1 MNLDL
6 RELLPEN
13 DKKTMENYINL
24 YANGNTDCKNIDDVL
39 REWADSKRT
48 LYHTLG
54 DKFIVE
60 FPIEYNRPISDIS
73 DDCWKE
79 TAYPSKFS
87 TFLHDLMSE
96 FKCTT
101 SYTNNIF
108 NHIIVNADNMAANT
122 INIET
127 PISVQHK
134 LTQKTI
140 VIQPGAKYF
149 RTLHHLVKE
158 CGGKYDNIFEEFR
171 IRVSQITNQRSLKG
185 TMCISIHPM
194 DFITMSDNSYG
205 WDSCMKWVDDT
216 GDYRMGTVEMM
227 NSPIVVCA
235 YLKGSEPFNFGWNKN
250 DEFTTWNN
258 KKWRE
263 LFIVTPELIT
273 EIKSYPYDNEEFT
286 RAVMDTLLA
295 LSKENDDNEYDTEV
309 YWTYSTPMN
318 SRGMRLQF
326 GTYENGM
333 YNDFGCYR
341 NNKGHLM
348 HYNSQIMENI
358 TDCNNYY
365 ITYSGAK
372 TCMIC
377 GAYIDDY
384 DADPKEVV
392 CEKHG
397 YYTHGTCG
405 CCGRRLV
412 SDNIFYSDW
421 TGQEYCE
428 ECYYDNFI
436 VDDIID
442 EDIPVSSAVEFF
454 LIDSSLLSD
463 EEGIKEWHKKVTTY
477 TSTVETMTDEF
488 GIAPYHLH
496 PKYYDYDYYCYTFEQ
511 VAQNPKIANFFGF
524 VLDDVNSKHKVAS
537 HPDYSWRG
545 GCNQPPEIYNFE
557 KQIAIYKEH
566 GYPNWTINTNYSA
579 I

>member
-24 YANGNTDCKNIDDVL
+24 YSNGSTTCKNIDDVL
-39 REWADSKRT
+39 REWAYSKRT

-79 TAYPSKFS
+79 TAYLSKFS

-96 FKCTT
+96 FKCAT
-101 SYTNNIF
+101 SYTNNTF
-108 NHIIVNADNMAANT
+108 VHIITNADNMATNT

-127 PISVQHK
+127 PFSVQHK

-171 IRVSQITNQRSLKG
+171 IRISQITNQRSLKG

-205 WDSCMKWVDDT
+205 WDSCMRWIDDT

-235 YLKGSEPFNFGWNKN
+235 YLKGNEPFDFSWNRN
-250 DEFTTWNN
+250 GEFRTWNN

-263 LFIVTPELIT
+263 LFVVTPELIT

-286 RAVMDTLLA
+286 KAVMDTLLA
-295 LSKENDDNEYDTEV
+295 LSKENNDNEYDTEV
-309 YWTYSTPMN
+309 YWTRSTPVN
-318 SRGMRLQF
+318 SRGTTLKF
-326 GTYENGM
+326 DTYENGM

-341 NNKGHLM
+341 NYKGHLM
-348 HYNSQIMENI
+348 HYNSKIMEDI
-358 TDCNNYY
+358 TDNTYY

-384 DADPKEVV
+384 SADSNEVV

-397 YYTHGTCG
+397 YYTSTTCY
-405 CCGRRLV
+405 CCGRRLN
-412 SDNIFYSDW
+412 SDDVFYSDY
-421 TGQEYCE
+421 TEQEYCE
-428 ECYYDNFI
+428 ECYYDIFTR
-436 VDDIID
+436 DDIFD
-442 EDIPVSSAVEFF
+442 EDIPVSSSVEFF

-463 EEGIKEWHKKVTTY
+463 EEGIEEWHKKVSIY
-477 TSTVETMTDEF
+477 TSTVENITYKF
-488 GIAPYHLH
+488 GIAPYHL
-496 PKYYDYDYYCYTFEQ
+496 PSKYYDYYCYTFEQ
-511 VAQNPKIANFFGF
+511 VAQNPKIADFFGF
-524 VLDDVNSKHKVAS
+524 VLDNDNSKHKVAS

-545 GCNQPPEIYNFE
+545 GCSQPPEIYNFE
-557 KQIAIYKEH
+557 KQIAIYKEC
-566 GYPNWTINTNYSA
+566 GYLNWCINTNYSA

>member
-6 RELLPEN
+6 RAVLPEN
-13 DKKTMENYINL
+13 DKKTIKNYINL
-24 YANGNTDCKNIDDVL
+24 YSNGSTDCKNIDDVL
-39 REWADSKRT
+39 REWAYSKRT

-79 TAYPSKFS
+79 TTYSSKFDP
-87 TFLHDLMSE
+87 FLHDLMSE
-96 FKCTT
+96 FKCAT
-101 SYTNNIF
+101 SYMNNIF
-108 NHIIVNADNMAANT
+108 VHIIVNADNMATNT

-171 IRVSQITNQRSLKG
+171 IRISQITNQRSLKG
-185 TMCISIHPM
+185 TICISIHPM

-235 YLKGSEPFNFGWNKN
+235 YLKGSEPFNFGWNKD

-263 LFIVTPELIT
+263 LFVVTPELIT

-286 RAVMDTLLA
+286 KAVMDTLLA
-295 LSKENDDNEYDTEV
+295 LSKENDGNEYDTEI
-309 YWTYSTPMN
+309 YFTYSTPVN
-318 SRGMRLQF
+318 SHGTTLKF
-326 GTYENGM
+326 DTYENGM
-333 YNDFGCYR
+333 YNDFNYYR
-341 NNKGHLM
+341 NGKGHLM

-358 TDCNNYY
+358 TDSTYY

-377 GAYIDDY
+377 GKYIDDY

-392 CEKHG
+392 CEEHG
-397 YYTHGTCG
+397 YYTHGTCS

-421 TGQEYCE
+421 TEQEYCE
-428 ECYYDNFI
+428 DCYYDNFI
-436 VDDIID
+436 ADNIID
-442 EDIPVSSAVEFF
+442 EDIPVSYAVEFF

-463 EEGIKEWHKKVTTY
+463 DEGIEEWHRKVTTY
-477 TSTVETMTDEF
+477 TSTVETMTYEF
-488 GIAPYHLH
+488 RIAPYHLH
-496 PKYYDYDYYCYTFEQ
+496 SKNYDYYCYTFEQ
-511 VAQNPKIANFFGF
+511 VAQNPKIADFFGF
-524 VLDDVNSKHKVAS
+524 VLDDDNSKHKVAS
-537 HPDYSWRG
+537 RHNYSWRG
-545 GCNQPPEIYNFE
+545 GCTQPPEIYNFE
-557 KQIAIYKEH
+557 KQIAIYKEY
-566 GYPNWTINTNYSA
+566 GYPNWDINTNYSA

>member
-6 RELLPEN
+6 RALLPED

-24 YANGNTDCKNIDDVL
+24 YSNSNTTCKNIDDVL
-39 REWADSKRT
+39 RVWAASKQT

-54 DKFIVE
+54 NKFIVE
-60 FPIEYNRPISDIS
+60 FPIEYSRPISDIAA
-73 DDCWKE
+73 DCWKE
-79 TAYPSKFS
+79 TAYSSKFY
-87 TFLHDLMSE
+87 TFLYDLTSE
-96 FKCTT
+96 FRCTT
-101 SYTNNIF
+101 SGINTFIDNI
-108 NHIIVNADNMAANT
+108 DNMATNT
-122 INIET
+122 INIEA

-171 IRVSQITNQRSLKG
+171 IRISQITNQRSLKG

-194 DFITMSDNSYG
+194 DFITMSDNGYG
-205 WDSCMKWVDDT
+205 WDSCMKWVDDA

-235 YLKGSEPFNFGWNKN
+235 YLKGNEPFNFGWNKN

-263 LFIVTPELIT
+263 LFVVTPELIT

-286 RAVMDTLLA
+286 KAVMDTLLA
-295 LSKENDDNEYDTEV
+295 LSKENDGNEYDTEV

-318 SRGMRLQF
+318 SRGMRLRF

-358 TDCNNYY
+358 TDNIYY

-377 GAYIDDY
+377 GEYIDDY
-384 DADPKEVV
+384 NADSKEVV

-397 YYTHGTCG
+397 YYSNTICS
-405 CCGRRLV
+405 CCGRRIA
-412 SDNIFYSDW
+412 SDNIFYSDF
-421 TGQEYCE
+421 TEMEYCE

-436 VDDIID
+436 VDNIID

-463 EEGIKEWHKKVTTY
+463 EEGIEEWHKKVTTY
-477 TSTVETMTDEF
+477 TSTVETMTYEF
-488 GIAPYHLH
+488 GIAPYHLRS
-496 PKYYDYDYYCYTFEQ
+496 KYYDYYCYTFEQ

-524 VLDDVNSKHKVAS
+524 IQDDVNSKHKAAS
-537 HPDYSWRG
+537 HHDYSWRG

-566 GYPNWTINTNYSA
+566 GYSNWTINTNYSA

>member
-1 MNLDL
+1 
-6 RELLPEN
+6 
-13 DKKTMENYINL
+13 
-24 YANGNTDCKNIDDVL
+24 
-39 REWADSKRT
+39 
-48 LYHTLG
+48 
-54 DKFIVE
+54 
-60 FPIEYNRPISDIS
+60 
-73 DDCWKE
+73 
-79 TAYPSKFS
+79 
-87 TFLHDLMSE
+87 MSE

-108 NHIIVNADNMAANT
+108 NHIIVNADNMATNT

-127 PISVQHK
+127 PIAVQHK

-171 IRVSQITNQRSLKG
+171 IRISQITNQRSLKG

-205 WDSCMKWVDDT
+205 WDSCMRWIDGD

-250 DEFTTWNN
+250 DELTTWNN

-263 LFIVTPELIT
+263 LFVVTPEFIT

-286 RAVMDTLLA
+286 KAVMDTLLA

-463 EEGIKEWHKKVTTY
+463 EEGIEEWHKKVTTY
-477 TSTVETMTDEF
+477 TSTVETMTYEF

-511 VAQNPKIANFFGF
+511 VAQNPKIAEFFGF
-524 VLDDVNSKHKVAS
+524 VLDDVNSKHVAAS
-537 HPDYSWRG
+537 HSDYSWRG

>member
-1 MNLDL
+1 MNLEL
-6 RELLPEN
+6 RDLLPED
-13 DKKTMENYINL
+13 DKKTMKNYINL
-24 YANGNTDCKNIDDVL
+24 YSNNNTDCKNIDDVL
-39 REWADSKRT
+39 REWAASKRT

-54 DKFIVE
+54 NKFIVE
-60 FPIEYNRPISDIS
+60 FPIEYNRPIADIA

-79 TAYPSKFS
+79 TAYLSKFS

-101 SYTNNIF
+101 NSMYTMFTHNIY
-108 NHIIVNADNMAANT
+108 NTDNMATNT

-171 IRVSQITNQRSLKG
+171 IRISQITNQRSLKG

-235 YLKGSEPFNFGWNKN
+235 YLKGNEPFNFGWNKN

-286 RAVMDTLLA
+286 KAVMDTLLA
-295 LSKENDDNEYDTEV
+295 LSKENDGNEYDTEI
-309 YWTYSTPMN
+309 YWTRSTQVN
-318 SRGMRLQF
+318 SHGMRLQF

-333 YNDFGCYR
+333 YNDFGFYR
-341 NNKGHLM
+341 NGKGHLM
-348 HYNSQIMENI
+348 HYNSQIMENM
-358 TDCNNYY
+358 TDNTYY

-377 GAYIDDY
+377 GKYIDDY

-392 CEKHG
+392 CEEHG
-397 YYTHGTCG
+397 YYTRATCC
-405 CCGRRLV
+405 CCGRRL
-412 SDNIFYSDW
+412 DPDDAFYSEY
-421 TGQEYCE
+421 TGEEYCE
-428 ECYYDNFI
+428 ECYYNNFI
-436 VDDIID
+436 RDNILD
-442 EDIPVSSAVEFF
+442 EDISVSSSVEFF
-454 LIDSSLLSD
+454 LVDSSLLSD
-463 EEGIKEWHKKVTTY
+463 EEGIEEWLNKVSVY

-496 PKYYDYDYYCYTFEQ
+496 SKNYDYYCYTFEQ
-511 VAQNPKIANFFGF
+511 VAQNPKIAEFFGF
-524 VLDDVNSKHKVAS
+524 VLDSDGEFTYIAAS
-537 HPDYSWRG
+537 CSDYDLWAKP
-545 GCNQPPEIYNFE
+545 NLTPEVYNLE
-557 KQIAIYKEH
+557 EQIAIYKKH
-566 GYPNWTINTNYSA
+566 GYQKWIVKEKNCSA

>member
-6 RELLPEN
+6 RALLPEN

-24 YANGNTDCKNIDDVL
+24 YSNSNTDCKNIDDVL
-39 REWADSKRT
+39 REWAYSKRT

-60 FPIEYNRPISDIS
+60 FPIEYSRPIDDIAN
-73 DDCWKE
+73 DCWKE
-79 TAYPSKFS
+79 TVYSSKFNK
-87 TFLHDLMSE
+87 FLSNLMSE
-96 FKCTT
+96 FWCATT
-101 SYTNNIF
+101 VDSMFIHNI
-108 NHIIVNADNMAANT
+108 DNMATNT
-122 INIET
+122 INIEA

-171 IRVSQITNQRSLKG
+171 IRISQITNQRSLKG

-227 NSPIVVCA
+227 NFPIVVCA
-235 YLKGSEPFNFGWNKN
+235 YLKGNEPFNFGWNKN

-286 RAVMDTLLA
+286 KAVMDTLLA
-295 LSKENDDNEYDTEV
+295 LSKENNGNEYDTEV
-309 YWTYSTPMN
+309 YWTRSTQVN

-341 NNKGHLM
+341 NGKGHLM

-377 GAYIDDY
+377 GACIDDY
-384 DADPKEVV
+384 DADSKEVV

-397 YYTHGTCG
+397 YYTRATCC
-405 CCGRRLV
+405 CCGRRIT

-421 TGQEYCE
+421 TEQEYCE
-428 ECYYDNFI
+428 DCYYDNFI
-436 VDDIID
+436 VDNIID

-463 EEGIKEWHKKVTTY
+463 EEGIEEWHKKVIIY
-477 TSTVETMTDEF
+477 TSTIETMTYEF

-496 PKYYDYDYYCYTFEQ
+496 SKDYDYYCYTFEQ
-511 VAQNPKIANFFGF
+511 VAQSPKIANFFGF
-524 VLDDVNSKHKVAS
+524 ILDDDNSKHKAAS
-537 HPDYSWRG
+537 HHDYSWRG
-545 GCNQPPEIYNFE
+545 GCSQPPEIYNFE
-557 KQIAIYKEH
+557 KQIAIYKED

>member
-6 RELLPEN
+6 RALLPEN
-13 DKKTMENYINL
+13 DKKTMENYINQH
-24 YANGNTDCKNIDDVL
+24 ANSNIPCKNIDDVL
-39 REWADSKRT
+39 REWANSKQA

-54 DKFIVE
+54 DKFTIE

-73 DDCWKE
+73 EDCWKE
-79 TAYPSKFS
+79 TIHPSKFS
-87 TFLHDLMSE
+87 TFLDNLTGE
-96 FKCTT
+96 FKCETNT
-101 SYTNNIF
+101 MYTMFIH
-108 NHIIVNADNMAANT
+108 HIYNTDNMATNT

-127 PISVQHK
+127 PILVQHK
-134 LTQKTI
+134 DTQKTI
-140 VIQPGAKYF
+140 TIQPGAKYF
-149 RTLHHLVKE
+149 RALHRLVKE

-171 IRVSQITNQRSLKG
+171 IRISQITNNRSLKG

-235 YLKGSEPFNFGWNKN
+235 YLKGNEPFNFGWNKN

-286 RAVMDTLLA
+286 KAVMDTLLA
-295 LSKENDDNEYDTEV
+295 LSKENDGNEYNTEI
-309 YWTYSTPMN
+309 YWTHATDVN

-377 GAYIDDY
+377 GNYIDDY
-384 DADPKEVV
+384 SADPKEVV

-397 YYTHGTCG
+397 YYTSTTCS
-405 CCGRRLV
+405 CCGRRIT

-421 TGQEYCE
+421 TEQEYCE

-436 VDDIID
+436 VDNIID
-442 EDIPVSSAVEFF
+442 EDIPVSSSVEFF

-463 EEGIKEWHKKVTTY
+463 EEGIKEWHKKVSTY
-477 TSTVETMTDEF
+477 TSTVETMTNEF
-488 GIAPYHLH
+488 GIAPYHLSS
-496 PKYYDYDYYCYTFEQ
+496 KYYDYYCYTFEQ

-524 VLDDVNSKHKVAS
+524 VLDDVNSKHKAAS
-537 HPDYSWRG
+537 HHDYNWRG

-557 KQIAIYKEH
+557 EQIAIYKKY
-566 GYPNWTINTNYSA
+566 GYPNWTINTNYSP

>member
-6 RELLPEN
+6 RALLPEN
-13 DKKTMENYINL
+13 DKKTMENYINQH
-24 YANGNTDCKNIDDVL
+24 ANGNTDCKNIDDVL
-39 REWADSKRT
+39 REWAYSKRT

-54 DKFIVE
+54 NKFIVE

-79 TAYPSKFS
+79 TTYSSKFS
-87 TFLHDLMSE
+87 TFLNDLTGE
-96 FKCTT
+96 FKCETN
-101 SYTNNIF
+101 SMYTMF
-108 NHIIVNADNMAANT
+108 THHIYNTDNMATNT

-127 PISVQHK
+127 PILVQHK
-134 LTQKTI
+134 DTQKTI
-140 VIQPGAKYF
+140 TIRPGAKYF
-149 RTLHHLVKE
+149 RALHHLVKE

-171 IRVSQITNQRSLKG
+171 IRISQITNNRSLKG

-205 WDSCMKWVDDT
+205 WDSCMRWVDDT

-235 YLKGSEPFNFGWNKN
+235 YLKGNEPFDFSWNRN
-250 DEFTTWNN
+250 GEFRTWNN

-263 LFIVTPELIT
+263 LFVVTPELIT

-286 RAVMDTLLA
+286 KTVMDTLLA
-295 LSKENDDNEYDTEV
+295 LSKENDGNEYDTEI
-309 YWTYSTPMN
+309 YWTHSTHVN
-318 SRGMRLQF
+318 GHGTRLQF
-326 GTYENGM
+326 DTYENGM

-341 NNKGHLM
+341 NGKGHLM
-348 HYNSQIMENI
+348 HYNSQIMENM
-358 TDCNNYY
+358 TDNTYY

-377 GAYIDDY
+377 GKYIDDY

-392 CEKHG
+392 CKEHG
-397 YYTHGTCG
+397 YYTSTTCS
-405 CCGRRLV
+405 CCGRRLD

-421 TGQEYCE
+421 TEQEYCE

-454 LIDSSLLSD
+454 LIDSLLLSD
-463 EEGIKEWHKKVTTY
+463 EEGIEEWRKKVTTY
-477 TSTVETMTDEF
+477 TSTVETMTYEF
-488 GIAPYHLH
+488 GIAPYH
-496 PKYYDYDYYCYTFEQ
+496 PKYYDYYCYTFEQ
-511 VAQNPKIANFFGF
+511 VVQNPKIANFFGF
-524 VLDDVNSKHKVAS
+524 VLDDVNSKHVAAS
-537 HPDYSWRG
+537 YPNCSWRG
-545 GCNQPPEIYNFE
+545 GCTQPPEIYNFE

-566 GYPNWTINTNYSA
+566 GYPKWTINTNYSA

>member
-6 RELLPEN
+6 RELLPED

-108 NHIIVNADNMAANT
+108 NHIIVNADNMATNT

-171 IRVSQITNQRSLKG
+171 IRISQITNQRSLKG

-205 WDSCMKWVDDT
+205 WDSCMRWVDDT

-235 YLKGSEPFNFGWNKN
+235 YLKGNEPFDFSWNRN
-250 DEFTTWNN
+250 GEFRTWNN

-263 LFIVTPELIT
+263 LFVVTPELIT

-286 RAVMDTLLA
+286 KTVMDTLLA
-295 LSKENDDNEYDTEV
+295 LSKENDGNEYDTEI
-309 YWTYSTPMN
+309 YWSYSTPVN
-318 SRGMRLQF
+318 SHGTTLRF
-326 GTYENGM
+326 NTYENGM

-341 NNKGHLM
+341 NRKGHLM

-358 TDCNNYY
+358 TDNIYY

-377 GAYIDDY
+377 GEYIDDY
-384 DADPKEVV
+384 SADSKEVV

-397 YYTHGTCG
+397 YYTTTTCS
-405 CCGRRLV
+405 CCGRRLD
-412 SDNIFYSDW
+412 SDDVFYSDY
-421 TGQEYCE
+421 TQEEYCE

-436 VDDIID
+436 RDDILD
-442 EDIPVSSAVEFF
+442 EDIPVSSSVEFF

-463 EEGIKEWHKKVTTY
+463 EEGIEEWRKKVSAY
-477 TSTVETMTDEF
+477 TSTVETMTYQF
-488 GIAPYHLH
+488 GIAPYHLSS
-496 PKYYDYDYYCYTFEQ
+496 KYYDYYCYTFEQ

-524 VLDDVNSKHKVAS
+524 VLDDVNSKHKAAS

>member
-24 YANGNTDCKNIDDVL
+24 HANGNTDCKNIDDVL
-39 REWADSKRT
+39 REWAASKRT

-60 FPIEYNRPISDIS
+60 FPIEYSRPISDIS

-108 NHIIVNADNMAANT
+108 NHIIANADNMATNT

-171 IRVSQITNQRSLKG
+171 IRISQITNQRSLKG

-194 DFITMSDNSYG
+194 DFITMSDNGYG
-205 WDSCMKWVDDT
+205 WDSCMRWIDGD

-263 LFIVTPELIT
+263 LFVVTPELIT

-286 RAVMDTLLA
+286 KAVMDTLLA
-295 LSKENDDNEYDTEV
+295 LSKENNDNEYDTEV
-309 YWTYSTPMN
+309 YWTYSTSMN

-365 ITYSGAK
+365 ITYSGVK

-392 CEKHG
+392 CEEHG
-397 YYTHGTCG
+397 YYTHSTCS

-436 VDDIID
+436 VDDVID

-477 TSTVETMTDEF
+477 TSTVETMTYEF

-524 VLDDVNSKHKVAS
+524 VLDDVNSKHVAAS

-545 GCNQPPEIYNFE
+545 GCSQPPEIYNFE
-557 KQIAIYKEH
+557 KQIAIYKEY

>member
-6 RELLPEN
+6 RALLPEN
-13 DKKTMENYINL
+13 DKKTMENYINQH
-24 YANGNTDCKNIDDVL
+24 ANSNIPCKNIDDVL
-39 REWADSKRT
+39 REWANSKQT

-54 DKFIVE
+54 DKFTVE

-73 DDCWKE
+73 EGCWKE
-79 TAYPSKFS
+79 TISPSKFS
-87 TFLHDLMSE
+87 TFLDNLTGE
-96 FKCTT
+96 FKCETNTT
-101 SYTNNIF
+101 YTMFIH
-108 NHIIVNADNMAANT
+108 HIYNTDNMATNT

-127 PISVQHK
+127 PILVQHK
-134 LTQKTI
+134 DTQKTI
-140 VIQPGAKYF
+140 TIRPGAKYF
-149 RTLHHLVKE
+149 RALHHLVKE

-171 IRVSQITNQRSLKG
+171 IRISQITNNRSLKG

-205 WDSCMKWVDDT
+205 WDSCMRWVDDT

-235 YLKGSEPFNFGWNKN
+235 YLKGNEPFDFSWNRN
-250 DEFTTWNN
+250 GEFRTWNN

-263 LFIVTPELIT
+263 LFVVTPELIT

-286 RAVMDTLLA
+286 KAVMDTLLA
-295 LSKENDDNEYDTEV
+295 LSKENDGNEYDTEI
-309 YWTYSTPMN
+309 YWTYSTPVN
-318 SRGMRLQF
+318 SHGTTLRF
-326 GTYENGM
+326 DTYENGM
-333 YNDFGCYR
+333 YNDFGFYR

-358 TDCNNYY
+358 TDSIYY

-377 GAYIDDY
+377 GTYIDDY
-384 DADPKEVV
+384 EADPKKVV

-397 YYTHGTCG
+397 YYTHGTCS

-421 TGQEYCE
+421 TEQEYCE
-428 ECYYDNFI
+428 DCYYDNFI
-436 VDDIID
+436 VDNIID
-442 EDIPVSSAVEFF
+442 EDIPVSSSVEFF

-463 EEGIKEWHKKVTTY
+463 EEGIEEWHKKVTIY
-477 TSTVETMTDEF
+477 TSTIETMTHEF
-488 GIAPYHLH
+488 GIAPYHL
-496 PKYYDYDYYCYTFEQ
+496 PSKYYDYYGYTFEQ

-524 VLDDVNSKHKVAS
+524 VLDDDNSKHVAAS
-537 HPDYSWRG
+537 RSDYSWWAD
-545 GCNQPPEIYNFE
+545 CNQPVEIYNFK
-557 KQIAIYKEH
+557 KQIAIYKEY
-566 GYPNWTINTNYSA
+566 GYPSWTINTNYSA

>member
-1 MNLDL
+1 MNLGL

-24 YANGNTDCKNIDDVL
+24 YSNSNTTCKNIDDVL

-60 FPIEYNRPISDIS
+60 FPIEYSRPISDIA

-79 TAYPSKFS
+79 TVYQSKFNK
-87 TFLHDLMSE
+87 FLSNLMSE
-96 FKCTT
+96 FWCATT
-101 SYTNNIF
+101 VDSMFIHNI
-108 NHIIVNADNMAANT
+108 DNMATNT
-122 INIET
+122 INIEA

-171 IRVSQITNQRSLKG
+171 IRISQITNQRSLKG

-263 LFIVTPELIT
+263 LFVVTPELIT

-286 RAVMDTLLA
+286 KAVMDTLLA

-309 YWTYSTPMN
+309 YWTRSTQVN

-377 GAYIDDY
+377 GKYIDDY
-384 DADPKEVV
+384 DADSKAVV

-397 YYTHGTCG
+397 YYTSTTCS

-421 TGQEYCE
+421 TEQEYCE

-436 VDDIID
+436 VDNIID

-463 EEGIKEWHKKVTTY
+463 EEGIKEWHKKVITY
-477 TSTVETMTDEF
+477 TSTVETMTYEF
-488 GIAPYHLH
+488 GIAPYHLYS
-496 PKYYDYDYYCYTFEQ
+496 KDYVYYCYTFEQ
-511 VAQNPKIANFFGF
+511 VAQNPKIADFFGF
-524 VLDDVNSKHKVAS
+524 VLDDDNSKHKAAS
-537 HPDYSWRG
+537 YPDYGWRG

-557 KQIAIYKEH
+557 EQIAIYKKY
-566 GYPNWTINTNYSA
+566 GYQKWTINTNYSA

>member
-6 RELLPEN
+6 RELLSEN

-24 YANGNTDCKNIDDVL
+24 YSNSNTDCKNIDDVL

-60 FPIEYNRPISDIS
+60 FPIEYNRPISDIT

-79 TAYPSKFS
+79 TAYLSKFS
-87 TFLHDLMSE
+87 TFLHELMSE
-96 FKCTT
+96 FKCAT
-101 SYTNNIF
+101 SYTNNTF
-108 NHIIVNADNMAANT
+108 VHIITNADNMATNT

-127 PISVQHK
+127 SISVQHK

-171 IRVSQITNQRSLKG
+171 IRISQITNQRSLKG

-194 DFITMSDNSYG
+194 DFITMSDNGYG
-205 WDSCMKWVDDT
+205 WDSCMRWIDDT

-263 LFIVTPELIT
+263 LFVVTPKLIT

-286 RAVMDTLLA
+286 KAVMDTLLV
-295 LSKENDDNEYDTEV
+295 LSKENDGNEYDTEV
-309 YWTYSTPMN
+309 YWTRSTHVN
-318 SRGMRLQF
+318 SRGTRLQF
-326 GTYENGM
+326 DTYENGM
-333 YNDFGCYR
+333 YNDFGYYR
-341 NNKGHLM
+341 NGKGHLM

-358 TDCNNYY
+358 TDNTYY

-377 GAYIDDY
+377 GNYIDDY

-397 YYTHGTCG
+397 YYTHGTCS

-421 TGQEYCE
+421 TEQEYCE

-436 VDDIID
+436 VDNIID

-463 EEGIKEWHKKVTTY
+463 GEGIKEWHKKVITY
-477 TSTVETMTDEF
+477 TSTVETMTYEF
-488 GIAPYHLH
+488 GIAPYHLSS
-496 PKYYDYDYYCYTFEQ
+496 KYYDYYCYTFEQ
-511 VAQNPKIANFFGF
+511 VAQNPKIAEFFGF
-524 VLDDVNSKHKVAS
+524 VLDSDDDFTYIAAS
-537 HPDYSWRG
+537 CSDYDLWRDP
-545 GCNQPPEIYNFE
+545 NLTPEVYNLE
-557 KQIAIYKEH
+557 EQIAIYKKH
-566 GYPNWTINTNYSA
+566 GYQKWVVREKITP
-579 I
+579 

>member
-6 RELLPEN
+6 RELLPED

-24 YANGNTDCKNIDDVL
+24 YSNSNTTCKNIDDVL
-39 REWADSKRT
+39 RERADSKRT

-54 DKFIVE
+54 NKFIVE
-60 FPIEYNRPISDIS
+60 FPIEYSRPIDDIAA
-73 DDCWKE
+73 DCWKE
-79 TAYPSKFS
+79 TAYSSKFH
-87 TFLHDLMSE
+87 TFLYDLMSE
-96 FKCTT
+96 FRCTT
-101 SYTNNIF
+101 SGINTLFVHNID
-108 NHIIVNADNMAANT
+108 NIDNMATNSIDLDA
-122 INIET
+122 
-127 PISVQHK
+127 PILVQHK

-171 IRVSQITNQRSLKG
+171 IRISQITNQRSLKG

-227 NSPIVVCA
+227 NSPNVVCA
-235 YLKGSEPFNFGWNKN
+235 YLKGNEPFNFGWNKN

-263 LFIVTPELIT
+263 LFVVTPELIT

-286 RAVMDTLLA
+286 KAVMNTLLA
-295 LSKENDDNEYDTEV
+295 LSKENDGNEYDTEI
-309 YWTYSTPMN
+309 YWSYSTPVN
-318 SRGMRLQF
+318 SHGTTLRF
-326 GTYENGM
+326 NTYENGM

-341 NNKGHLM
+341 NHKGHLM
-348 HYNSQIMENI
+348 HYNSKIMENI
-358 TDCNNYY
+358 TDNFYY
-365 ITYSGAK
+365 ITYSGVK

-377 GAYIDDY
+377 GKCIDDY

-397 YYTHGTCG
+397 YYTHGTCS

-412 SDNIFYSDW
+412 SDDMFYSDW
-421 TGQEYCE
+421 TEQEYCE
-428 ECYYDNFI
+428 DCYSDNFI
-436 VDDIID
+436 VDNIID

-454 LIDSSLLSD
+454 LIDSSLLSN
-463 EEGIKEWHKKVTTY
+463 EEGIEEWHKKVTIY

-488 GIAPYHLH
+488 GIAPY
-496 PKYYDYDYYCYTFEQ
+496 PSKFYDYYYYTFEQ
-511 VAQNPKIANFFGF
+511 VAQNPKIADFFGF
-524 VLDDVNSKHKVAS
+524 VLDNDNSKHRAAS
-537 HPDYSWRG
+537 HHDYSWRG

-557 KQIAIYKEH
+557 KQIAIYKEY

>member
-6 RELLPEN
+6 RALLPEN
-13 DKKTMENYINL
+13 DKKIMENYINL
-24 YANGNTDCKNIDDVL
+24 YSNSNTDCKNIDDVL
-39 REWADSKRT
+39 REWATSKRT

-54 DKFIVE
+54 NKFIVE

-79 TAYPSKFS
+79 TAYLSKFN
-87 TFLHDLMSE
+87 TFLYDLMSE
-96 FKCTT
+96 FKCAT
-101 SYTNNIF
+101 SYMNNTF
-108 NHIIVNADNMAANT
+108 VAIIVNADNMATNT
-122 INIET
+122 INIEA

-171 IRVSQITNQRSLKG
+171 IRISQITNQRSLKG

-205 WDSCMKWVDDT
+205 WDSCMRWIDGD

-235 YLKGSEPFNFGWNKN
+235 YLKGSEPFNFSWNKN

-263 LFIVTPELIT
+263 LFVVTPELIT

-286 RAVMDTLLA
+286 KAVMDTLLA
-295 LSKENDDNEYDTEV
+295 LSEENNDNEYDTEV
-309 YWTYSTPMN
+309 YWTYSTPVN

-326 GTYENGM
+326 DTYENGM
-333 YNDFGCYR
+333 YNDFGGYR

-358 TDCNNYY
+358 AVNFYY

-377 GAYIDDY
+377 GKYIDDY

-397 YYTHGTCG
+397 YYTHGTCS

-421 TGQEYCE
+421 TEQEYCE
-428 ECYYDNFI
+428 ECYCDNF
-436 VDDIID
+436 VLDNIID

-454 LIDSSLLSD
+454 LMDSSLLSD
-463 EEGIKEWHKKVTTY
+463 KEGIEEWRKKVITY
-477 TSTVETMTDEF
+477 TSTVETMTYEF
-488 GIAPYHLH
+488 GIAPYHL
-496 PKYYDYDYYCYTFEQ
+496 PSKYYNYYCYTFEQ
-511 VAQNPKIANFFGF
+511 VVQNPKIANFFGF
-524 VLDDVNSKHKVAS
+524 VLDDVNSKHVAAS
-537 HPDYSWRG
+537 HSNYSWWG
-545 GCNQPPEIYNFE
+545 DCNQPPEIYNFE

>member
-6 RELLPEN
+6 RALLPEN

-24 YANGNTDCKNIDDVL
+24 YSNSNTDCKNIDDVL
-39 REWADSKRT
+39 REWAYSKRT

-54 DKFIVE
+54 NKFIVE
-60 FPIEYNRPISDIS
+60 FPIEYSRPISDIA

-79 TAYPSKFS
+79 TVYQSKFNK
-87 TFLHDLMSE
+87 FLSNLMSE
-96 FKCTT
+96 FWCATT
-101 SYTNNIF
+101 VDSMFIHNI
-108 NHIIVNADNMAANT
+108 DNMATNT
-122 INIET
+122 IDIEA

-171 IRVSQITNQRSLKG
+171 IRISQITNQRSLKG

-235 YLKGSEPFNFGWNKN
+235 YLKGNEPFNFGWNKN

-263 LFIVTPELIT
+263 LFVVTPELIT

-286 RAVMDTLLA
+286 KAVMDTLLA
-295 LSKENDDNEYDTEV
+295 LSKENDGNEYDTEI
-309 YWTYSTPMN
+309 YFTYSTPVN
-318 SRGMRLQF
+318 SHGTTLKF
-326 GTYENGM
+326 DTYENGM
-333 YNDFGCYR
+333 YNDFNYYR
-341 NNKGHLM
+341 NGKGHLM

-358 TDCNNYY
+358 TDNTYY

-377 GAYIDDY
+377 GKYIDDY

-397 YYTHGTCG
+397 YYTHGTCS

-412 SDNIFYSDW
+412 SDDIFYSDW
-421 TGQEYCE
+421 TEQEYCE

-436 VDDIID
+436 VDNIID

-454 LIDSSLLSD
+454 LMDSSLLSD
-463 EEGIKEWHKKVTTY
+463 EEGIKEWHKKVTCY
-477 TSTVETMTDEF
+477 TSTVETMTYEF
-488 GIAPYHLH
+488 GIAPYNLRS
-496 PKYYDYDYYCYTFEQ
+496 KDYDYYCYTFEQ

-524 VLDDVNSKHKVAS
+524 VLDDDNSKHKAAS
-537 HPDYSWRG
+537 HHDYSWRG
-545 GCNQPPEIYNFE
+545 GCCNQPPEIYNFE

-566 GYPNWTINTNYSA
+566 GYPNWDINTNYSA

>member
-6 RELLPEN
+6 RELLPKD
-13 DKKTMENYINL
+13 DKKTIENYINL
-24 YANGNTDCKNIDDVL
+24 YSNSNTACKNIDDVL
-39 REWADSKRT
+39 REWAYSKRT

-54 DKFIVE
+54 NKFIVE
-60 FPIEYNRPISDIS
+60 FPIEYSRSIDDIAN
-73 DDCWKE
+73 DCWEE
-79 TAYPSKFS
+79 TAYSSKFKI
-87 TFLHDLMSE
+87 FLDNLISE
-96 FKCTT
+96 FRCATT
-101 SYTNNIF
+101 DNIF
-108 NHIIVNADNMAANT
+108 VCSILSTDNMATNT

-127 PISVQHK
+127 PISIQHK

-171 IRVSQITNQRSLKG
+171 IRISQITNQRSLKG

-263 LFIVTPELIT
+263 LFVVTPELIT

-286 RAVMDTLLA
+286 KAVMDTLLA
-295 LSKENDDNEYDTEV
+295 LSKENNGNEYDTEV
-309 YWTYSTPMN
+309 YWTRSTPIN
-318 SRGMRLQF
+318 SHGTTLKF
-326 GTYENGM
+326 DTYENGM

-341 NNKGHLM
+341 NDKGHLM

-358 TDCNNYY
+358 TDSTYY

-377 GAYIDDY
+377 GKYIDDY

-397 YYTHGTCG
+397 YYIHGTCS

-421 TGQEYCE
+421 TEQEYCE
-428 ECYYDNFI
+428 DCYYDNFI
-436 VDDIID
+436 VDNIID

-463 EEGIKEWHKKVTTY
+463 EEGIKEWHKKVITY
-477 TSTVETMTDEF
+477 TSTVETMTYVF
-488 GIAPYHLH
+488 GIAPYNLRS
-496 PKYYDYDYYCYTFEQ
+496 KDYDYYCYTFEQ

-524 VLDDVNSKHKVAS
+524 ILDDDNSRHKAAS
-537 HPDYSWRG
+537 QHNYSWRG

-557 KQIAIYKEH
+557 KQIAIYKEY
-566 GYPNWTINTNYSA
+566 GYPNWDINTNYFA

>member
-24 YANGNTDCKNIDDVL
+24 YSNSNTDCKNIDDVL

-60 FPIEYNRPISDIS
+60 FPIEYNRLISDIS

-108 NHIIVNADNMAANT
+108 NHIIVNADNMATNT

-171 IRVSQITNQRSLKG
+171 IRISQITNQRSLKG

-194 DFITMSDNSYG
+194 DFITMSDNGYG
-205 WDSCMKWVDDT
+205 WDSCMRWIDGD

-235 YLKGSEPFNFGWNKN
+235 YLKGNEPFDFSWNRN
-250 DEFTTWNN
+250 GEFRTWNN

-263 LFIVTPELIT
+263 LFVVTPELIT

-286 RAVMDTLLA
+286 KTVMDTLLA
-295 LSKENDDNEYDTEV
+295 LSKENDGNEYDTEI
-309 YWTYSTPMN
+309 YWTYSTPVN
-318 SRGMRLQF
+318 SRGTTLKF

-341 NNKGHLM
+341 NHKGHLM
-348 HYNSQIMENI
+348 HYNSKIMENI
-358 TDCNNYY
+358 TDNIYY

-377 GAYIDDY
+377 GEYIDDY
-384 DADPKEVV
+384 SADSKEVV

-397 YYTHGTCG
+397 YYTTTTCS
-405 CCGRRLV
+405 CCGRRLD
-412 SDNIFYSDW
+412 SDDVFYSDY
-421 TGQEYCE
+421 TQGEYCE
-428 ECYYDNFI
+428 ECYYDIFI
-436 VDDIID
+436 RDDILD
-442 EDIPVSSAVEFF
+442 EDIPVSSSVEFF

-463 EEGIKEWHKKVTTY
+463 EEGVEEWRKKVTAY
-477 TSTVETMTDEF
+477 TSTVETMTYQF
-488 GIAPYHLH
+488 GIAPYHLSS
-496 PKYYDYDYYCYTFEQ
+496 KYYDYYCYTFEQ
-511 VAQNPKIANFFGF
+511 VAQNPKIAEFFGF
-524 VLDDVNSKHKVAS
+524 VLDSDDDFTYIAAS
-537 HPDYSWRG
+537 CSDYDLWRDP
-545 GCNQPPEIYNFE
+545 NLIPEVYNLE
-557 KQIAIYKEH
+557 EQIAIYKKY
-566 GYPNWTINTNYSA
+566 GYQKWVVREKITP
-579 I
+579 

>member
-6 RELLPEN
+6 RELLSEN

-24 YANGNTDCKNIDDVL
+24 HANSNTDCKNIDDVL
-39 REWADSKRT
+39 REWAYSKRT

-54 DKFIVE
+54 NKFIIE
-60 FPIEYNRPISDIS
+60 FPIEYSRPISDVS
-73 DDCWKE
+73 DECWKE
-79 TAYPSKFS
+79 TAYSSKFD
-87 TFLHDLMSE
+87 TFLNNLMSE

-101 SYTNNIF
+101 SYTNNTF
-108 NHIIVNADNMAANT
+108 VHIITNADNMATNT

-140 VIQPGAKYF
+140 VIQPGTKYF

-171 IRVSQITNQRSLKG
+171 IRISQITNQRSLKG

-235 YLKGSEPFNFGWNKN
+235 YLKGSEPFNFGWNKD

-263 LFIVTPELIT
+263 LFVVTPELIT

-286 RAVMDTLLA
+286 KAVMDTLLA
-295 LSKENDDNEYDTEV
+295 LSKENDGNEYDTEI
-309 YWTYSTPMN
+309 YWSYSTPVN
-318 SRGMRLQF
+318 SHGTTLKF
-326 GTYENGM
+326 DTYENGM
-333 YNDFGCYR
+333 YNDFNCYR

-358 TDCNNYY
+358 TDSTYY

-377 GAYIDDY
+377 GKCINDY
-384 DADPKEVV
+384 SADPKEVV
-392 CEKHG
+392 CEEHG
-397 YYTHGTCG
+397 YYTHSTCG
-405 CCGRRLV
+405 CCGRRL
-412 SDNIFYSDW
+412 DPDYAFYSEY
-421 TGQEYCE
+421 TGEEYCE

-436 VDDIID
+436 VDNIID

-454 LIDSSLLSD
+454 LIDSSLFSN
-463 EEGIKEWHKKVTTY
+463 EEGIEEWRKKVTTY

-488 GIAPYHLH
+488 GIAPYH
-496 PKYYDYDYYCYTFEQ
+496 PKYYDYYCYTFEQ

-524 VLDDVNSKHKVAS
+524 VLDDDNSKHVAAS
-537 HPDYSWRG
+537 YPNCSWRG
-545 GCNQPPEIYNFE
+545 GCSQPPEIYNFE

-566 GYPNWTINTNYSA
+566 GYPNWVINTNYSA

>member
-13 DKKTMENYINL
+13 NKKMMENYINL
-24 YANGNTDCKNIDDVL
+24 YSNSNTDCKNIDDVL
-39 REWADSKRT
+39 REWAASKRT

-60 FPIEYNRPISDIS
+60 FPIEYSRPISDIS

-108 NHIIVNADNMAANT
+108 NHIIVNADNMATNT

-171 IRVSQITNQRSLKG
+171 IRISQITNQRSLKG

-194 DFITMSDNSYG
+194 DFITMSDNGYG
-205 WDSCMKWVDDT
+205 WDSCMRWIDGD

-286 RAVMDTLLA
+286 KAVMDTLLA
-295 LSKENDDNEYDTEV
+295 LSKENNDNEYDTEV
-309 YWTYSTPMN
+309 YWTYATSMN

-358 TDCNNYY
+358 TDCNNYC

-463 EEGIKEWHKKVTTY
+463 EEGVEEWHKKVSAY

-488 GIAPYHLH
+488 GIAPYHLSS
-496 PKYYDYDYYCYTFEQ
+496 KYYDYYCYTFEQ

-524 VLDDVNSKHKVAS
+524 VLDDVNSKHVAAS

>member
-6 RELLPEN
+6 RALLPEN
-13 DKKTMENYINL
+13 DKKTMENYINQH
-24 YANGNTDCKNIDDVL
+24 ANSNTTCKNIDDVL

-60 FPIEYNRPISDIS
+60 FPIEYSRPISDIA

-79 TAYPSKFS
+79 TVYQSKFNK
-87 TFLHDLMSE
+87 FLSNLMSE
-96 FKCTT
+96 FWCATT
-101 SYTNNIF
+101 VDSMFIHNI
-108 NHIIVNADNMAANT
+108 DNMATNT
-122 INIET
+122 INIEA

-171 IRVSQITNQRSLKG
+171 IRISQITNQRSLKG

-205 WDSCMKWVDDT
+205 WDSCMKWIDDT

-235 YLKGSEPFNFGWNKN
+235 YLKGNEPFNFGWNKN

-263 LFIVTPELIT
+263 LFVVTPELIT

-286 RAVMDTLLA
+286 KAVMDTLLA

-309 YWTYSTPMN
+309 YWTRSTQVN

-326 GTYENGM
+326 GTCENGM
-333 YNDFGCYR
+333 YNDFGRYR

-348 HYNSQIMENI
+348 HYNSKIMENI
-358 TDCNNYY
+358 TDNTYY

-397 YYTHGTCG
+397 YYNHTTCC
-405 CCGRRLV
+405 CCGRRL
-412 SDNIFYSDW
+412 DPDDAFYSEY
-421 TGQEYCE
+421 TGEEYCE

-436 VDDIID
+436 VDNIID
-442 EDIPVSSAVEFF
+442 EDIPVSSAIEFF

-463 EEGIKEWHKKVTTY
+463 EEGIEKWHKKVFTY
-477 TSTVETMTDEF
+477 TSTVETMTYEF
-488 GIAPYHLH
+488 GIAPYRL
-496 PKYYDYDYYCYTFEQ
+496 PSKYYNYYCYTFEQ

-524 VLDDVNSKHKVAS
+524 VLDDDDSKHKAAS
-537 HPDYSWRG
+537 RHDYSWRG

-557 KQIAIYKEH
+557 KQIAIYKEY

>member
-6 RELLPEN
+6 RALLPEN

-24 YANGNTDCKNIDDVL
+24 YSNSNTTCKNIDDVL

-60 FPIEYNRPISDIS
+60 FPIEYSRPISDIA

-79 TAYPSKFS
+79 TVYQSKFNK
-87 TFLHDLMSE
+87 FLSNLMSE
-96 FKCTT
+96 FWCATT
-101 SYTNNIF
+101 VDSMFIHNI
-108 NHIIVNADNMAANT
+108 DNMATNT
-122 INIET
+122 INIEA

-171 IRVSQITNQRSLKG
+171 IRISQITNQRSLKG

-235 YLKGSEPFNFGWNKN
+235 YLKGNEPFNFGWNKN

-263 LFIVTPELIT
+263 LFVVTPELIT

-286 RAVMDTLLA
+286 KAVMDTLLA
-295 LSKENDDNEYDTEV
+295 LSKENDGNEYDTEV
-309 YWTYSTPMN
+309 YWTRSTHVN

-365 ITYSGAK
+365 ITYSGVK

-377 GAYIDDY
+377 GNYIDDY
-384 DADPKEVV
+384 SADPKEVV

-397 YYTHGTCG
+397 YYTSTTCS

-421 TGQEYCE
+421 TEQEYCE

-436 VDDIID
+436 VDNIID

-463 EEGIKEWHKKVTTY
+463 EEGIKEWHKKVITY
-477 TSTVETMTDEF
+477 TSTVETMTYEF
-488 GIAPYHLH
+488 GIAPYHLYS
-496 PKYYDYDYYCYTFEQ
+496 KDYVYYCYTFEQ
-511 VAQNPKIANFFGF
+511 VAPNPKIADFFGF
-524 VLDDVNSKHKVAS
+524 VLDDDNSKHKAAS
-537 HPDYSWRG
+537 YPDYGWRG

-557 KQIAIYKEH
+557 EQIAIYKKY
-566 GYPNWTINTNYSA
+566 GYQKWTINTNYSA

>member
-6 RELLPEN
+6 RELLPKD
-13 DKKTMENYINL
+13 DKKTIENYINL
-24 YANGNTDCKNIDDVL
+24 YSNSNTTCKNIDDVL
-39 REWADSKRT
+39 REWAISKQK

-54 DKFIVE
+54 DKFMVE
-60 FPIEYNRPISDIS
+60 FPVEYSRPISDIA
-73 DDCWKE
+73 DDCWRE
-79 TAYPSKFS
+79 TIYPSKFS
-87 TFLHDLMSE
+87 TFLNNLMSE
-96 FKCTT
+96 FEYAT
-101 SYTNNIF
+101 SYINTIF
-108 NHIIVNADNMAANT
+108 VHSIVNTDNMATNT
-122 INIET
+122 IDLEV
-127 PISVQHK
+127 PISVRHK

-140 VIQPGAKYF
+140 TIQPGAKYF

-171 IRVSQITNQRSLKG
+171 IRISQITNQRSLKG

-205 WDSCMKWVDDT
+205 WDSCMRWVDDA

-227 NSPIVVCA
+227 NSPNVVCA
-235 YLKGSEPFNFGWNKN
+235 YLKGSELFNFGWNKN
-250 DEFTTWNN
+250 DELTTWNN

-263 LFIVTPELIT
+263 LFVVTPELIT

-286 RAVMDTLLA
+286 KAVMNTLLA
-295 LSKENDDNEYDTEV
+295 LSKENDGNEYDAEV
-309 YWTYSTPMN
+309 YWTYSTQVN

-341 NNKGHLM
+341 NSKGHLM

-384 DADPKEVV
+384 NADSKEVV
-392 CEKHG
+392 CEEHG
-397 YYTHGTCG
+397 YYTHSICC
-405 CCGRRLV
+405 CCGRRIT
-412 SDNIFYSDW
+412 SDEIFYSDY
-421 TGQEYCE
+421 TEMDYCE
-428 ECYYDNFI
+428 DCYYDNFT
-436 VDDIID
+436 VDNIID

-463 EEGIKEWHKKVTTY
+463 EEGVKEWHKKVTCY
-477 TSTVETMTDEF
+477 TSTVKTMTDEF

-496 PKYYDYDYYCYTFEQ
+496 SKDYDYYCYTFEQ
-511 VAQNPKIANFFGF
+511 VAQNPQIASFFDF
-524 VLDDVNSKHKVAS
+524 IADDDCRYEAVTS
-537 HPDYSWRG
+537 YSWEDY
-545 GCNQPPEIYNFE
+545 NQPIEVYNFE
-557 KQIAIYKEH
+557 TQIAMYKNN
-566 GYPNWTINTNYSA
+566 GYAKWRTRNK
-579 I
+579 

>member
-1 MNLDL
+1 MN
-6 RELLPEN
+6 
-13 DKKTMENYINL
+13 
-24 YANGNTDCKNIDDVL
+24 NT
-39 REWADSKRT
+39 
-48 LYHTLG
+48 
-54 DKFIVE
+54 F
-60 FPIEYNRPISDIS
+60 EY
-73 DDCWKE
+73 
-79 TAYPSKFS
+79 
-87 TFLHDLMSE
+87 
-96 FKCTT
+96 
-101 SYTNNIF
+101 
-108 NHIIVNADNMAANT
+108 IIVNADNMATNT

-171 IRVSQITNQRSLKG
+171 IRISQITNQRSLKG

-205 WDSCMKWVDDT
+205 WDSCMRWVDDT

-263 LFIVTPELIT
+263 LFVVTPELIT
-273 EIKSYPYDNEEFT
+273 EIKSYPYYNGEFT
-286 RAVMDTLLA
+286 KAVMDTLLA
-295 LSKENDDNEYDTEV
+295 LSKENNSNEYDTEV
-309 YWTYSTPMN
+309 YWTRSTPVN
-318 SRGMRLQF
+318 GHGTRLQF
-326 GTYENGM
+326 DTYENGM
-333 YNDFGCYR
+333 YNDFGYYR
-341 NNKGHLM
+341 NGKGHLM

-358 TDCNNYY
+358 TDSTYY

-377 GAYIDDY
+377 GKYIDDY
-384 DADPKEVV
+384 SADPKEVV
-392 CEKHG
+392 CENHG
-397 YYTHGTCG
+397 YYTHGTCS

-421 TGQEYCE
+421 TEQEYCE
-428 ECYYDNFI
+428 DCYYDNFI
-436 VDDIID
+436 VDNIID

-463 EEGIKEWHKKVTTY
+463 EEGIEEWHKKVTTY
-477 TSTVETMTDEF
+477 TSTVETMTYEF
-488 GIAPYHLH
+488 GIAPYNLRS
-496 PKYYDYDYYCYTFEQ
+496 KDYDYYCYTFEQ
-511 VAQNPKIANFFGF
+511 VAQNPKIADFFGF
-524 VLDDVNSKHKVAS
+524 ILDDDNSKHKAAS
-537 HPDYSWRG
+537 HHNYSWQT
-545 GCNQPPEIYNFE
+545 NHNNKPPEIYNFE
-557 KQIAIYKEH
+557 KQIAIYKKD
-566 GYPNWTINTNYSA
+566 GYSNWVINTNYSA

>member
-6 RELLPEN
+6 RELLPED

-24 YANGNTDCKNIDDVL
+24 YSNSNTTCKNIDDVL

-60 FPIEYNRPISDIS
+60 FPIEYSRPISDIA

-79 TAYPSKFS
+79 TVYQSKFNK
-87 TFLHDLMSE
+87 FLSNLMSE
-96 FKCTT
+96 FWCATT
-101 SYTNNIF
+101 ADSMFIHNI
-108 NHIIVNADNMAANT
+108 DNMATNT
-122 INIET
+122 INIEA

-171 IRVSQITNQRSLKG
+171 IRISQITNQRSLKG

-235 YLKGSEPFNFGWNKN
+235 YLKGNEPFNFGWNKN

-263 LFIVTPELIT
+263 LFVVTPELIT

-286 RAVMDTLLA
+286 KAVMDTLLA

-309 YWTYSTPMN
+309 YWTRSTQVN

-377 GAYIDDY
+377 GKYIDDY
-384 DADPKEVV
+384 DADSKAVV

-397 YYTHGTCG
+397 YYTSTTCS

-421 TGQEYCE
+421 TEQEYCE

-436 VDDIID
+436 VDNIID

-463 EEGIKEWHKKVTTY
+463 EEGIKEWHKKVITY
-477 TSTVETMTDEF
+477 TSTVETMTYEF
-488 GIAPYHLH
+488 GIAPYHLYS
-496 PKYYDYDYYCYTFEQ
+496 KDYVYYCYTFEQ

-524 VLDDVNSKHKVAS
+524 ILDDDNSKHKAAS
-537 HPDYSWRG
+537 HHDYSWRG
-545 GCNQPPEIYNFE
+545 GCSQPPEIYNFE
-557 KQIAIYKEH
+557 EQIAIYKKY
-566 GYPNWTINTNYSA
+566 GYQKWTINTNYAA

>member
-6 RELLPEN
+6 RALLPEN

-24 YANGNTDCKNIDDVL
+24 YSNSNTTCKNIDDVL
-39 REWADSKRT
+39 REWADSKQT

-54 DKFIVE
+54 NKFIVE
-60 FPIEYNRPISDIS
+60 FPIEYSRPISDIA

-79 TAYPSKFS
+79 TVYQSKFNK
-87 TFLHDLMSE
+87 FLSNLMSE
-96 FKCTT
+96 FWCATT
-101 SYTNNIF
+101 VDSMFIHNI
-108 NHIIVNADNMAANT
+108 DNMATNT
-122 INIET
+122 INIEA

-171 IRVSQITNQRSLKG
+171 IRISQITNQRSLKG

-216 GDYRMGTVEMM
+216 GDYRIGTVEMM

-263 LFIVTPELIT
+263 LFVVTPELIT

-286 RAVMDTLLA
+286 KAVMDTLLA
-295 LSKENDDNEYDTEV
+295 LSKENDGNEYDTEV
-309 YWTYSTPMN
+309 YWTRSTHVN

-365 ITYSGAK
+365 ITYSGVK

-377 GAYIDDY
+377 GNYIDDY
-384 DADPKEVV
+384 SADPKEVV

-397 YYTHGTCG
+397 YYTSTTCS

-421 TGQEYCE
+421 TEQEYCE

-436 VDDIID
+436 VDNIID

-463 EEGIKEWHKKVTTY
+463 EEGIKEWHKKVITY
-477 TSTVETMTDEF
+477 TSTVETMTYEF
-488 GIAPYHLH
+488 GIAPYHLYS
-496 PKYYDYDYYCYTFEQ
+496 KDYVYYCYTFEQ

-524 VLDDVNSKHKVAS
+524 VLDDDDSKHKAAS
-537 HPDYSWRG
+537 HHDYSWRG

-557 KQIAIYKEH
+557 KQIAIYKEY

>member
-6 RELLPEN
+6 RALLPEN

-24 YANGNTDCKNIDDVL
+24 YSNSNTTCKNIDDVL
-39 REWADSKRT
+39 REWADSKQT

-54 DKFIVE
+54 NKFIVE
-60 FPIEYNRPISDIS
+60 FPIEYSRPISDIA

-79 TAYPSKFS
+79 TVYQSKFNK
-87 TFLHDLMSE
+87 FLSNLMSE
-96 FKCTT
+96 FWCATT
-101 SYTNNIF
+101 VDSMFIHNI
-108 NHIIVNADNMAANT
+108 DNMATNT
-122 INIET
+122 INIEA

-171 IRVSQITNQRSLKG
+171 IRISQITNQRSLKG

-216 GDYRMGTVEMM
+216 GDYRIGTVEMM

-263 LFIVTPELIT
+263 LFVVTPELIT

-286 RAVMDTLLA
+286 KAVMDTLLA
-295 LSKENDDNEYDTEV
+295 LSKENDGNEYDTEV
-309 YWTYSTPMN
+309 YWTRSTHVN

-358 TDCNNYY
+358 TDYNNYY

-377 GAYIDDY
+377 GACIDDY
-384 DADPKEVV
+384 NADPKEVV

-397 YYTHGTCG
+397 YYTSTTCS

-421 TGQEYCE
+421 TEQEYCE

-436 VDDIID
+436 VDNIID

-463 EEGIKEWHKKVTTY
+463 EEGIKEWHKKVITY
-477 TSTVETMTDEF
+477 TSTVETMTYEF
-488 GIAPYHLH
+488 GIAPYHLYS
-496 PKYYDYDYYCYTFEQ
+496 KDYVYYCYTFEQ

-524 VLDDVNSKHKVAS
+524 ILDDDNSKHKAAS
-537 HPDYSWRG
+537 HHDYSWRG
-545 GCNQPPEIYNFE
+545 GCSQPPEIYNFE
-557 KQIAIYKEH
+557 KQIAIYKEY